1 MRVRR
6 WACTFPK
13 MDMHITEDG
22 HAHSPKMDMHIPQ
35 RWTCIFP
42 QDRHAHS
49 PPKIDMHIPPKWTCT
64 SPKMDMHIPE
74 DGHAH
79 PQKWTC
85 TFPKMDM
92 HIPQN
97 GHAHSP
103 KWTCTS
109 PKMDMHMPRRWICA
123 SQNGHAHVILGRR
136 RSSVEQVRRTTNAA
150 SDPPSDYTYIKS
162 SSASIKKTSSAS
174 IKNPLLQ
181 AETLTM

>member
-1 MRVRR
+1 
-6 WACTFPK
+6 
-13 MDMHITEDG
+13 
-22 HAHSPKMDMHIPQ
+22 MHIPQ
-35 RWTCIFP
+35 RWTCTFP
-42 QDRHAHS
+42 KDGHAYS
-49 PPKIDMHIPPKWTCT
+49 LKIDMHIPPQRWTCTFPQNGHAHPQRWTCTSPKMDMRVPKWTCT
-64 SPKMDMHIPE
+64 SPKMDMHIP
-74 DGHAH
+74 
-79 PQKWTC
+79 K
-85 TFPKMDM
+85 
-92 HIPQN
+92 N